1 MVPGTHAC
9 SIKNCTKGGV
19 GLLVVVMV
27 FIRSGGASVGGCDG
41 GNCDCD
47 KD

>member
-1 MVPGTHAC
+1 MRALSRIVQRRRGAA
-9 SIKNCTKGGV
+9 GG
-19 GLLVVVMV
+19 GYLM